1 MTNVATKERRAV
13 RAGWAPDLGVVALTA
28 VVAVAAW
35 VLLTQLG
42 GVRLEAPMGGQVRDV
57 GLAAVVVSALVAA
70 GAGTGLLRVLEART
84 AAGLGIWTVVAVL
97 VCLLSLV
104 GPGSA
109 PTTAAVAGLASL
121 HLVVALVLVVGLRAV
136 RRR

>member
-1 MTNVATKERRAV
+1 MTNVATQERRAV
-13 RAGWAPDLGVVALTA
+13 RTGWAPDLGVVALAA

-35 VLLTQLG
+35 VLLTQLV
-42 GVRLEAPMGGQVRDV
+42 GVRLKAPMGGQVRDV

-70 GAGTGLLRVLEART
+70 GAGAGLLRVLEART

-104 GPGSA
+104 GPASA

-121 HLVVALVLVVGLRAV
+121 HAVVALVLVVGLRTV